1 MLSRRTLLGAAAAIP
16 AARLLA
22 AGSKPHIAVIG
33 AGAFGGWTAVYL
45 QRLGARVTLVDA
57 WGPGNSR
64 ASSGGE
70 TRVIRATYAD
80 RPYVDLVVRAL
91 ELWRENERRWDRK
104 MFFQTGVIWM
114 TGEKQQLEHAALG
127 HMRDAGVSVEQ
138 LTAAEAAK
146 LYPQINFEN
155 IRLVLREKDSGFLT
169 ARRNCEYVL
178 EGFLKEG
185 GEYRQVAA
193 EPGSIES
200 GKIQALKLSD
210 GSKITADAYAFCCG
224 PWLGKVFPAILG
236 DIIHPTRQEV
246 FFFGAAAGD
255 ARYLEARM
263 PTWIDNSGSL
273 FYGIPGNQW
282 RGFKVATDVR
292 GPVFDPTEGE
302 RLPTS
307 QGLQQARQYM
317 EFRFPGMRGAPLLE
331 ARVCQYENTPDHH
344 FLFDRHP
351 QAENVWLAGGGSGH
365 GYKHGPAVGEKLA
378 GMILGKQPIDPFFS
392 LASRSR
398 AATGRERY
406 HEGPASSA
414 FG

>member
-1 MLSRRTLLGAAAAIP
+1 MLSSRRTLLKAAAVIP
-16 AARLLA
+16 AARMLA
-22 AGSKPHIAVIG
+22 AESKPHIAVIG

-45 QRLGARVTLVDA
+45 QRLGARVTLLDA

-80 RPYVDLVVRAL
+80 RPYVDSVVRAL

-114 TGEKQQLEHAALG
+114 AGEKQQLERAALG
-127 HMRDAGVSVEQ
+127 HMQQAGVSVEQ
-138 LTAAEAAK
+138 LTAGEAARQ
-146 LYPQINFEN
+146 YPQINFEN
-155 IRLVLREKDSGFLT
+155 IRLVLREKNAGFLT

-178 EGFLKEG
+178 EAFRKEG
-185 GEYRQVAA
+185 GEYRQLAV
-193 EPGSIES
+193 EPGSIGS
-200 GKIQALKLSD
+200 GKMQALKLSD
-210 GSKITADAYAFCCG
+210 GSELTADVYAFCCG
-224 PWLGKVFPAILG
+224 PWLGKVFPALLG
-236 DIIHPTRQEV
+236 DMIHPTRQEV
-246 FFFGAAAGD
+246 FFFGAAPGD
-255 ARYLEARM
+255 ARYLEAQM
-263 PTWIDNSGSL
+263 PTWIDNSGTM

-292 GPVFDPTEGE
+292 GPAFDPTHGE
-302 RLPTS
+302 RLPTTE
-307 QGLQQARQYM
+307 GLEHARQYM

-331 ARVCQYENTPDHH
+331 ARVCQYENTPDQH

-378 GMILGKQPIDPFFS
+378 GMILGKRPIDPFFS
-392 LASRSR
+392 LSSRQK
-398 AATGRERY
+398 G
-406 HEGPASSA
+406 HSA
-414 FG
+414 

>member
-1 MLSRRTLLGAAAAIP
+1 MLSSRRTLLRAAALIP
-16 AARLLA
+16 TARLLG

-45 QRLGARVTLVDA
+45 QRLGASVTLLDA

-91 ELWRENERRWDRK
+91 DLWRENELRWNRK

-114 TGEKQQLEHAALG
+114 TGEKQQLERAALG
-127 HMRDAGVSVEQ
+127 HMQQAGVGVEQ
-138 LTAAEAAK
+138 LTGTEAAK
-146 LYPQINFEN
+146 QYPQINFEN
-155 IRLVLREKDSGFLT
+155 IRLVLRERNSGFLT

-178 EGFLKEG
+178 EGFVREG
-185 GEYRQVAA
+185 GEYRQVAV
-193 EPGSIES
+193 EPGPVRS
-200 GKIQALKLSD
+200 GQMQPLKLSD
-210 GSKITADAYAFCCG
+210 GSELTADAYAFCCG
-224 PWLGKVFPAILG
+224 PWLGKVFPELLG
-236 DIIHPTRQEV
+236 DVIHPTRQEV
-246 FFFGAAAGD
+246 FFFGAPPGD
-255 ARYLEARM
+255 ARYLEAQM
-263 PTWIDNSGSL
+263 PTWIDNSVSL

-292 GPVFDPTEGE
+292 GPAFDPTNGE
-302 RLPTS
+302 RMPTRE
-307 QGLQQARQYM
+307 GLAQARQYM
-317 EFRFPGMRGAPLLE
+317 EFRFPGMKGAPLLE

-365 GYKHGPAVGEKLA
+365 GYKHGPAVGEKMA

-392 LASRSR
+392 LANRQKVHF
-398 AATGRERY
+398 A
-406 HEGPASSA
+406 
-414 FG
+414 